1 MKRLGP
7 AVNAVGLLISA
18 VGTIV
23 RYAHVTD
30 RYHSQTADIG
40 SVAVGYLGAILF
52 GVSVSLS
59 GIALSLWE
67 PRD

>member
-1 MKRLGP
+1 VL
-7 AVNAVGLLISA
+7 
-18 VGTIV
+18 
-23 RYAHVTD
+23 YAHVTD
-30 RYHSQTADIG
+30 RNHSQTADIG

-59 GIALSLWE
+59 GTALLLWE

>member
-1 MKRLGP
+1 ML
-7 AVNAVGLLISA
+7 
-18 VGTIV
+18 
-23 RYAHVTD
+23 YAHVTD
-30 RYHSQTADIG
+30 RNHSQTADIG

-59 GIALSLWE
+59 GTALLLWE